1 MSLFRRA
8 KGPRRK
14 HALSLRIAI
23 GAAVII
29 IAGMAIRDHATGAI
43 ELPYSK
49 LEPRVIHLDLP
60 GKWGDGGGEGERG
73 GLTTVDLNGDGQRDF
88 LVTKGNHIA
97 AYDGR
102 GPKLW
107 IKQVD
112 IQITSQAEAEG
123 LPGAHAPGVQAADI
137 DGDGRTEVLFLDRSG
152 ALNVLDGA
160 SGETKK
166 RVKLTS
172 PAGSERWE
180 HLVVANFRGRGD
192 RDLLLQATNAK
203 GYRMGRFLAAY
214 ALEDILAD
222 SEFAPLWTRD
232 DFVANAHN
240 GARVA
245 DLDGD
250 GRDEVLGA
258 TIVDP
263 DGRITV
269 SIPVEG
275 HIDGI
280 HAYDV
285 HPDIPGLEVVALEE
299 GNDRGN
305 LEGRVFLY
313 GKDREIWVADFRRQ
327 EPQNAAVGSFDPDR
341 PGLQVWC
348 RSRYQTH
355 QQPFVFDAA
364 GNLVADYEMDDVAPD
379 GWTSSG
385 VEVIFA
391 IDWTGERKQL
401 AAAKERHTAGDV
413 AIFDPIS
420 GRFLHRFKE
429 KADRLYVADVSGDWR
444 EEVIVV
450 SGNRLHIYEN
460 DAPNPNPDHPR
471 LWDRQSYSRSKMTWN
486 YYSP

>member
-1 MSLFRRA
+1 MRGARVA
-8 KGPRRK
+8 VAI
-14 HALSLRIAI
+14 ALLAVAYHYHDVGAHEMPYSRIAPKTI
-23 GAAVII
+23 G
-29 IAGMAIRDHATGAI
+29 
-43 ELPYSK
+43 
-49 LEPRVIHLDLP
+49 LDLP
-60 GKWGDGGGEGERG
+60 GDWSGRG
-73 GLTTVDLNGDGQRDF
+73 GLIAVDLNGDGQRDF
-88 LVTKGNHIA
+88 LVTKPGHVA

-102 GPKLW
+102 GPQLW
-107 IKQVD
+107 RQQAD
-112 IQITSQAEAEG
+112 IQLTSQAEAEG
-123 LPGAHAPGVQAADI
+123 LPGEHAPGVQAADV
-137 DGDGRTEVLFLDRSG
+137 DRDGRTEVLFLDRGG

-160 SGETKK
+160 SGEIKK
-166 RVKLTS
+166 RVRLAS

-214 ALEDILAD
+214 ALDDILAD
-222 SEFAPLWTRD
+222 GEFAPLWTRD

-245 DLDGD
+245 DIDGD

-258 TIVDP
+258 TIVGP

-269 SIPVEG
+269 SIPVAG
-275 HIDGI
+275 HLDGI

-285 HPDIPGLEVVALEE
+285 RPDIPGLEVVALEE

-313 GKDREIWVADFRRQ
+313 GKHREIWVADFHRQ
-327 EPQNAAVGSFDPDR
+327 EPQNAAIGRFDPDR
-341 PGLQVWC
+341 PGLQMWC
-348 RSRYQTH
+348 RSRYDKRQK
-355 QQPFVFDAA
+355 PFVFDGA
-364 GNLVADYEMDDVAPD
+364 GKVVAHYRMDDVAPD

-391 IDWTGERKQL
+391 IDWTGEKRQL
-401 AAAKERHTAGDV
+401 AVAKERHTAGDV

-420 GRFLHRFKE
+420 GRFLHRFRE

-450 SGNRLHIYEN
+450 SGNRLNIYEN
-460 DAPNPNPDHPR
+460 DAPNPDPGHAR
-471 LWDRQSYSRSKMTWN
+471 LWDRQSYRRGKMTWN